1 MILCRYIS
9 IVVFEMCFP
18 DEYGDAV
25 SKRGAGAG
33 LLRSTRREWMELLL
47 AAGAAILLNRDFFSM
62 CMAVLLV
69 EGVSPTA
76 LTY

>member
-1 MILCRYIS
+1 VILCRYIS

-25 SKRGAGAG
+25 SKRGGWSRPAEVHPAGVDG
-33 LLRSTRREWMELLL
+33 VL